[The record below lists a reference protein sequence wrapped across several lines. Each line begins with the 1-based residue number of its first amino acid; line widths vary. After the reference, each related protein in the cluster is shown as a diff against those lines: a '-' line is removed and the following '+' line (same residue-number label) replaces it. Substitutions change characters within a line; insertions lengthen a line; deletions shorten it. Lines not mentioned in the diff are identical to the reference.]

1 MYTSQSFFYSMVNG
15 ISWDFIVLWREWY
28 ERHRIFYFMAG
39 NANLFLVR
47 FSIDINLHIVE
58 TFSHLTVMQHVQI
71 FYLCDEWNE
80 RTHYTISYP
89 MITDTMERK
98 FSFYEMGE
106 NEKKVFVRIA
116 ELICIAVSDLVAFLA
131 IFTIVSCR
139 KSIYPLSDLRSFEL
153 H

>member
-1 MYTSQSFFYSMVNG
+1 
-15 ISWDFIVLWREWY
+15 
-28 ERHRIFYFMAG
+28 
-39 NANLFLVR
+39 
-47 FSIDINLHIVE
+47 
-58 TFSHLTVMQHVQI
+58 MQHVQI
-71 FYLCDEWNE
+71 FYLCDELNE

>member
-15 ISWDFIVLWREWY
+15 ISWDFTVLWREWY

-39 NANLFLVR
+39 NANLFLMR
-47 FSIDINLHIVE
+47 FSIDVNLHIVE
-58 TFSHLTVMQHVQI
+58 TFSLIVMQHVQI

-106 NEKKVFVRIA
+106 SEKKVFVRIA
-116 ELICIAVSDLVAFLA
+116 ELICIAVSDLDAFLA

-139 KSIYPLSDLRSFEL
+139 KSIYSLSDLRSFEL